1 MKILLKLLKGIIGI
15 VALIIFLLI
24 MVFKCEE
31 NRSVDDVFKCVDERL
46 GIERNDYRIH
56 GRAARLFVL
65 QDPSALQKIKLNKSG
80 REKIEQYIL
89 HYQDTLESLYVPE
102 SIRRYYKPVFDRANT
117 HLSNNLPDNLDLDII
132 SEILEDSNEAYIRM
146 QTSQVD
152 RYFEQFCWLGGDYW
166 KIIVDRNR
174 GIIYREYGS
183 I

>member
-15 VALIIFLLI
+15 VTLIIFSLI

-80 REKIEQYIL
+80 REKIEAYIL
-89 HYQDTLESLYVPE
+89 HYQDTLESIYIPE

-117 HLSNNLPDNLDLDII
+117 RLSNNLPDNLDLDII
-132 SEILEDSNEAYIRM
+132 SEILEDSDEAYIRM

-166 KIIVDRNR
+166 KMIVDRKR